1 MATLS
6 AMKEASVAPPPGRDQ
21 PVPRLT
27 MSGVGKVFGAFTAL
41 ANIDIAFHAGEV
53 HCLLGE
59 NGAGKST
66 LCNIIYGL
74 HSPSS
79 GAMVCDG
86 VSYAP
91 ANPKAALASGVAMV
105 HQHFSLIPELSVLD
119 NLLMG
124 QRFGRLDRRGEAAR
138 IVTLAET
145 YGLSLDPHAL
155 VADLS
160 VGQRQRVE
168 IVKCLMHNPKIL
180 ILDEPTAVLLPDEIT
195 ALLEIC
201 RRVADSGS
209 AVVMVTHKLAEIE
222 AIADRVTVLH
232 RGIVAA
238 RSDRPAADMDG
249 LVRAMIQRPDAT
261 GDDPAGLAQLSTRRH
276 RPSGKAADE
285 VAQLDGI
292 SLRDELGIARLQDV
306 TLSIARGEIV
316 GIAGVEGNGQTELG
330 NMLAGLLHASDG
342 RWFVEGQ
349 DLSKASPRQITEA
362 GVGIVPED
370 RHRVGA
376 VDRLSLADN
385 IFLNR
390 MPHYSRFGIIDRRR
404 QVAAASTLAQQFDV
418 RAAGMGVRFGSLSGG
433 NQQKAVLARELT
445 TPNLRFLLA
454 AQPTRGLDVG
464 AVKAVYSLIRDAAD
478 TGVGVLLISSELDEL
493 LAVADRIVVLYRGQ
507 IVGECTTD
515 ASNREQIGIWMSGK
529 HT

>member
-1 MATLS
+1 MAQLS
-6 AMKEASVAPPPGRDQ
+6 TSDKEIVAPDAGRDT
-21 PVPRLT
+21 PTPRLT
-27 MSGVGKVFGAFTAL
+27 MSGVGKSFGAFTAL
-41 ANIDIAFHAGEV
+41 SDIDVVFNAGEV

-74 HSPSS
+74 HSPSA
-79 GAMVCDG
+79 GAMSRDG
-86 VSYAP
+86 APYAP
-91 ANPKAALASGVAMV
+91 TSPKAALKAGVAMV
-105 HQHFSLIPELSVLD
+105 HQHFSLIPELSVMD

-124 QRFGRLDRRGEAAR
+124 KGFGRLDRRGEAAR
-138 IVTLAET
+138 VTALADA
-145 YGLSLDPHAL
+145 YGLSLDPMAL

-168 IVKCLMHNPKIL
+168 IVKCLMHEPGIL
-180 ILDEPTAVLLPDEIT
+180 ILDEPTAVLLPDEIA

-232 RGIVAA
+232 RGKIAA
-238 RSDRPAADMDG
+238 RSDRPEADMDA
-249 LVRAMIQRPDAT
+249 LVRAMIQRPDAS
-261 GDDPAGLAQLSTRRH
+261 GDDPAGLSVLTTRR
-276 RPSGKAADE
+276 RKPSGRAADE

-292 SLRDELGIARLQDV
+292 SLRDDLGVSRLQNV
-306 TLSIARGEIV
+306 TLSIGRGEIV

-330 NMLAGLLHASDG
+330 NMLAGLLPVSDG
-342 RWFVEGQ
+342 RWFVDGR
-349 DLSKASPRQITEA
+349 DLSTASSRQITEA

-376 VDRLSLADN
+376 IDRLSLADN

-390 MPHYSRFGIIDRRR
+390 MPAFSRFGIVDRKR
-404 QVAAASTLAQQFDV
+404 QVLAAEALAQRFDV
-418 RAAGMGVRFGSLSGG
+418 RAAGMQARFGSLSGG

-445 TPNLRFLLA
+445 TPNLKFLLA
-454 AQPTRGLDVG
+454 ARPTRGLDVG

-478 TGVGVLLISSELDEL
+478 TGIGVLLVSSELDEL

-507 IVGECTTD
+507 IVGECAAD
-515 ASNREQIGIWMSGK
+515 PANREQIGTWMSGK
-529 HT
+529 RK